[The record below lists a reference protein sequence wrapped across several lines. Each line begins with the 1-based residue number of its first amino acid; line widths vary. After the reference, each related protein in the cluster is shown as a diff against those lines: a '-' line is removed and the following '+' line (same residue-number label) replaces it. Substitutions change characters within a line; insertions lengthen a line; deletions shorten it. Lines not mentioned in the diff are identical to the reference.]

1 MALDDLDNVRVDF
14 AWGNLPLQPNDD
26 RGDSIFTDQLLN
38 PGGNHDINA
47 TSWNQYP
54 EFAGSHNYMVTD
66 AEYLGGI
73 LYEYTSENELK
84 VGDDVVVSNAGEFS
98 FTVPQ
103 SVIYADKLKF
113 RIENE
118 LGVGPK
124 LTGLRARVDKVE
136 PYDVGRTRYLGEGEK
151 AFVWP
156 EVGMCVANPKAP
168 GNRWQDMIEY
178 LRDCGVNPERLVEAT
193 FTGGT
198 DKYDHVGGEYD
209 NGIIF
214 WDYIDPNEVIYVD
227 WATGYVLTGKD
238 FDGFV
243 IAQAYPAGTE
253 AVVNPQEQLNLSFV
267 AYTNDPAKGDTA
279 NWWY

>member
-54 EFAGSHNYMVTD
+54 EFAGSRNYMVTGV
-66 AEYLGGI
+66 EYLGGNV
-73 LYEYTSENELK
+73 YEYTSENKIEVGEYVK
-84 VGDDVVVSNAGEFS
+84 VTGAGFGNTSNAVVS
-98 FTVPQ
+98 
-103 SVIYADKLKF
+103 YADATKF
-113 RIENE
+113 RTDDE
-118 LGVGPK
+118 LGTGK
-124 LTGLRARVDKVE
+124 LTGLYGRVDVNE
-136 PYDVGRTRYLGEGEK
+136 SYDVGRTRFLGEGEK

-156 EVGMCVANPKAP
+156 EIGMCVANPKAP
-168 GNRWQDMIEY
+168 GNRWQDMSEY

-198 DKYDHVGGEYD
+198 DKYDHEGGEYD

-214 WDYIDPNEVIYVD
+214 WDYIDPNAVITVD

-243 IAQAYPAGTE
+243 IAQAFAAGTE
-253 AVVNPQEQLNLSFV
+253 AVVNPEEQLNLSFV
-267 AYTNDPAKGDTA
+267 AYTNDPAKGNTA
-279 NWWY
+279 DWWY